1 MANSM
6 GIHIDVSGWK
16 TLAERIEKAGRTA
29 SRMADSVAATTA
41 AMGRRAY
48 TDVLEN
54 EFPSMGR
61 VPYTKSNKGRRIR
74 GSFYDF
80 DLGGYRSLTKTTKH
94 GNLRESSFSF
104 ETVAAH
110 RSAGAFRRSLSS
122 VRLTSLTANLWEQT
136 TKLYTAHSPFWRYYG
151 DRNSGW
157 INSGE
162 QRIGK
167 QFFRSDAQQKVKNVV
182 SAAIARTEAK
192 YRGELEE

>member
-48 TDVLEN
+48 TDVLER
-54 EFPSMGR
+54 EFPHMGR
-61 VPYTKSNKGRRIR
+61 RTYTKSNIGREKR
-74 GSFYDF
+74 GTFYDP
-80 DLGGYRSLTKTTKH
+80 DLGGYRSRTRTTKH

-110 RSAGAFRRSLSS
+110 RSAGAFSRSLSS

-136 TKLYTAHSPFWRYYG
+136 TKAYTKHSPFWRYSG
-151 DRNSGW
+151 DRNSNW
-157 INSGE
+157 INIGE

-167 QFFRSDAQQKVKNVV
+167 DFFRSEAQQKVKNVV

>member
-48 TDVLEN
+48 TDVLED

-61 VPYTKSNKGRRIR
+61 RTYTKSNIGREKR
-74 GSFYDF
+74 GTFYDME
-80 DLGGYRSLTKTTKH
+80 LGGYRSRTKTTKH
-94 GNLRESSFSF
+94 GNFRESSFSF

-110 RSAGAFRRSLSS
+110 RSAGAFSRSLSS

-136 TKLYTAHSPFWRYYG
+136 TKPYTKHSPFWRYSG
-151 DRNSGW
+151 DRNSNW
-157 INSGE
+157 LNIE
-162 QRIGK
+162 DRRFGK
-167 QFFRSDAQQKVKNVV
+167 NFFQSKARQKVENAV

>member
-16 TLAERIEKAGRTA
+16 TLAERIEKA
-29 SRMADSVAATTA
+29 VAATTA